1 MADVELI
8 VTMDDPGTLDGVVGF
23 DTWLAG
29 AAAGDAD
36 PALAAI
42 APAPLDL
49 CTIGYTSGTT
59 GHPKGAMQSH
69 RAVRLNCGLTA
80 TMHCRTAD
88 DVVVTALPAPHVYG
102 NVVING
108 TFLAGGKV
116 VLLDRFDPGLALR
129 TIAEHQAT
137 LFEGVPAMY
146 AMALADPAL
155 GDVDLS
161 SLRCCTVGGQTMPV
175 ATMEAWEK
183 ASGAPLLELWGMT
196 EIAGLGTTHPLHCPN
211 RLGSI
216 GVALAGVE
224 VAIGDLTDPARRCGP
239 GEPGELLVR
248 GPITMLGYFGNAAAT
263 AGGAQRRRL
272 AAHGRRRGHRRR
284 RLRDDRRSPEGHDP
298 DRRLQRLPGRDR
310 AGARLPPGGRHL
322 GGRAGRRS
330 GPR

>member
-1 MADVELI
+1 MSAIRAAGLSLADVELI
-8 VTMDDPGTLDGVVGF
+8 VTMDDPGPLDGVVGF
-23 DTWLAG
+23 EAWLAG

-80 TMHCRTAD
+80 TMHCRTSD

-108 TFLAGGKV
+108 TFLAGGTV

-137 LFEGVPAMY
+137 MFEGVPAMY

-155 GDVDLS
+155 GDVDLT

-196 EIAGLGTTHPLHCPN
+196 ELAGLGTTHAMHCPN

-216 GVALAGVE
+216 GVALPGVE
-224 VAIGDLTDPARRCGP
+224 VAIGDLTDPARRCVP

-248 GPITMLGYFGNAAAT
+248 GPITMLGYFANAAAT
-263 AGGAQRRRL
+263 ARR
-272 AAHGRRRGHRRR
+272 ARR
-284 RLRDDRRSPEGHDP
+284 
-298 DRRLQRLPGRDR
+298 
-310 AGARLPPGGRHL
+310 
-322 GGRAGRRS
+322 
-330 GPR
+330 